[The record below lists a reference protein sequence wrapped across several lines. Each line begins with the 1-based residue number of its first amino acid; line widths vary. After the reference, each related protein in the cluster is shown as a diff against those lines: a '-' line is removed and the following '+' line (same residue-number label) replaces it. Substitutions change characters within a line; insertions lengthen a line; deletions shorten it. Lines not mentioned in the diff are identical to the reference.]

1 MERQN
6 YGVFYVAAGQKY
18 IDEACNSARSL
29 RKINSSLKI
38 SIASNQK
45 PEEVDLFDQIILVD
59 EPVTCR
65 NEGLLFKTKYLYT
78 LSPYQRT
85 LFVDTDTFFIGDI
98 ESGFAILDYFDISM
112 TLDPPDT
119 HYPTLS
125 SGEKIDCKP
134 VNTGVIFFKK
144 NEVNN
149 YLFQEW
155 VRIYSEKLSQ
165 NPYLRESDQTS
176 CTEALMSSS
185 SRFYPLSTEWNT
197 RFCFVNTLREPVKI
211 LHAYSSNIERIA
223 ALVNSE
229 PNALRAWIP
238 HLRRCI
244 VFRPYTWRHRLGKIR
259 DEMVKGWSSVTKVIS
274 N

>member
-1 MERQN
+1 MKTKD

-18 IDEACNSARSL
+18 IDEACNSAKSL
-29 RKINSSLKI
+29 KKINSLLKI
-38 SIASNQK
+38 SIACNQK
-45 PEEVDLFDQIILVD
+45 PKEADLFDQIILVD
-59 EPVTCR
+59 EKVTSR

-85 LFVDTDTFFIGDI
+85 LFVDTDTYFVGDV

-112 TLDPPDT
+112 TLDPPDS

-125 SGEKIDCKP
+125 SGERIDCKP
-134 VNTGVIFFKK
+134 LNTGVIFFKK
-144 NEVNN
+144 NEVNS

-155 VRIYSEKLSQ
+155 LRIYSNKLSQ
-165 NPYLRESDQTS
+165 NPHLRESDQTS
-176 CTEALMSSS
+176 CTEALMCSS

-197 RFCFVNTLREPVKI
+197 RFCFINTLQEPVKI
-211 LHAYSSNIERIA
+211 LHAYSSNLEKIA

-229 PNALRAWIP
+229 PNTLRAWVP

-244 VFRPYTWRHRLGKIR
+244 VFRPYTWRHKLGRIRNQIVKRWRLLPKA
-259 DEMVKGWSSVTKVIS
+259 
-274 N
+274 